1 MGGSWDDPGRT
12 EAAQR
17 GDSALDSSPPIEP
30 QGTEDACI
38 RGRKQGPSR
47 RLKVLETRVLE
58 FIPKTLKKKSQPAAG
73 DAEQAVLSQERLAY
87 QAQAFLG

>member
-12 EAAQR
+12 EAAPR
-17 GDSALDSSPPIEP
+17 GDSALDSFPPIEP
-30 QGTEDACI
+30 QGTEDAYN

-47 RLKVLETRVLE
+47 RLRVLETQEE
-58 FIPKTLKKKSQPAAG
+58 FIPETLKKKNQPAAG
-73 DAEQAVLSQERLAY
+73 DAEQTALSQERPAY